1 MMIFWSL
8 CGLEMFTGVDL
19 RGNDAVLTI
28 IIWSPNFGARDK
40 HCNNVGIILVFKDV
54 FISKNYAMMTLSR

>member
-19 RGNDAVLTI
+19 RGNDAVLT
-28 IIWSPNFGARDK
+28 NFGARDK
-40 HCNNVGIILVFKDV
+40 HCYNVGIILVFKDV